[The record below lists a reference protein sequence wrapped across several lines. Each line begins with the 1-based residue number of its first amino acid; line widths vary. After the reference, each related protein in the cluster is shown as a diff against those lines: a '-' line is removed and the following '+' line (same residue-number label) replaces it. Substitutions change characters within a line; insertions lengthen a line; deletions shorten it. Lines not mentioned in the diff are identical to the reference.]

1 MIFYTELIT
10 DCFILRIKPV
20 IFKEFYQ
27 RVNTIQTDR
36 NILKKCYY
44 NCFLINFYLLG
55 WDFQS
60 DFNFDKI
67 NSYYLANYNT
77 ILADVN
83 SFCVNNKAFSTSNTL
98 KLFVSADSSFLCI
111 RNTFYLFLDYLND
124 IRIFSSDY
132 LKEKYELSKDYINF
146 TIPTIRG

>member
-44 NCFLINFYLLG
+44 NCFLIHFYLLG

>member
-1 MIFYTELIT
+1 MIYYTELNT
-10 DCFILRIKPV
+10 DYFKLHIKPV
-20 IFKEFYQ
+20 IFKDFYQ

-44 NCFLINFYLLG
+44 NCFLINFYLLD

-60 DFNFDKI
+60 DYNFDKL
-67 NSYYLANYNT
+67 NSYFLANYT
-77 ILADVN
+77 SILADVN
-83 SFCVNNKAFSTSNTL
+83 NFCVLNKPFSSSNTL
-98 KLFVSADSSFLCI
+98 KLFVSADSSFLCL

>member
-1 MIFYTELIT
+1 MIYYTELIN
-10 DCFILRIKPV
+10 DCFKLRIKPV
-20 IFKEFYQ
+20 VFKKFHQ
-27 RVNTIQTDR
+27 RVNTIQTDKKV
-36 NILKKCYY
+36 LKKCYY

-60 DFNFDKI
+60 DYNFDKL
-67 NSYYLANYNT
+67 NSYFLENYT
-77 ILADVN
+77 SILADVN
-83 SFCVNNKAFSTSNTL
+83 GFCVNNKPFSTSNTL
-98 KLFVSADSSFLCI
+98 KLFVSADSSFLCL

>member
-83 SFCVNNKAFSTSNTL
+83 SFCVNNKEFSTSNTL

-146 TIPTIRG
+146 TIPTI